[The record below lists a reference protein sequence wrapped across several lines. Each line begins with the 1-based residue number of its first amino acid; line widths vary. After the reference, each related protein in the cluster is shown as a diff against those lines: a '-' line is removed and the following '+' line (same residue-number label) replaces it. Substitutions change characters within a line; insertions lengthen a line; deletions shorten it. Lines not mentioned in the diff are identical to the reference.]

1 MRAIFFTAL
10 LCFAA
15 GYATG
20 HMDGLAI
27 ADHAIHRFAIEL
39 DGVR

>member
-27 ADHAIHRFAIEL
+27 ADKAVQRFAIES
-39 DGVR
+39 GGAR

>member
-15 GYATG
+15 GYTAG
-20 HMDGLAI
+20 LADGLVMIQEA
-27 ADHAIHRFAIEL
+27 ASEVY
-39 DGVR
+39 GGSN

>member
-15 GYATG
+15 GYTAG
-20 HMDGLAI
+20 LADGLAMI
-27 ADHAIHRFAIEL
+27 QQASNEYFGL
-39 DGVR
+39 SN